1 MDVQFVDTTLRDGHQ
16 SLWAFSMR
24 TGMMDAVAADLD
36 RAGFKAIEV
45 PILGI
50 FIKKCI
56 RDLKEDYWALARL
69 LARKMP
75 NTTKIGLGG
84 AFILPFELATP
95 RSVIELYYRHMAE
108 IGVVNRMQVTCN
120 TLDQVKRS
128 LPWIVPLLRNLGLE
142 VVLALS
148 YTISPRHTDE
158 YYAKKTREILQFKPN
173 AIYLKDQGG
182 LLTVDRART
191 LLPAI
196 MQSAGDV
203 PLEVHSH
210 CTTGQAELVY
220 LEAMKLGIPT
230 VHTAVP
236 PLANGPSQPSVLSV
250 AHNARVLGYSVSVD
264 EDLLRS
270 VAERLTAFA
279 KQDGLPI
286 GAPLEHDAAQY
297 VHQVPGGV
305 ISNLKYQLAE
315 LRIQDRLDEV
325 LDETVQV
332 RKDLGYPIMIT
343 PLSQYVVTQA
353 AINVAMGER
362 YKLII
367 DEVILHALG
376 TYGEDSGF
384 TCMDAN
390 LKDKILSMQRA
401 AELKVRPNLD
411 VPLNEVREKL
421 GGPNLSDDEFL
432 LRYVMKGDQEIKAM
446 RAAGPPRQYHATLPL
461 ANLITELN
469 KHPRVRYVRVQR
481 SNDSLIVQGDSA
493 VAS

>member
-1 MDVQFVDTTLRDGHQ
+1 MDVQFIDTTLRDGHQ
-16 SLWAFSMR
+16 SLWAFGMR
-24 TGMMDAVAADLD
+24 TGMMEAVAADLD

-384 TCMDAN
+384 TYMDTN
-390 LKDKILSMQRA
+390 LRDKILSMQRA
-401 AELKVRPNLD
+401 AELKERSNLD

-421 GGPNLSDDEFL
+421 GGPNLSDDELL

-469 KHPRVRYVRVQR
+469 KHPRIRYVRVQR
-481 SNDSLIVQGDSA
+481 SNDSLIVHGDSA

>member
-1 MDVQFVDTTLRDGHQ
+1 
-16 SLWAFSMR
+16 
-24 TGMMDAVAADLD
+24 MMEAVAADLD

-384 TCMDAN
+384 TYMDAN
-390 LKDKILSMQRA
+390 LRDKILSLQRA
-401 AELKVRPNLD
+401 TELKVRPNLD

-421 GGPNLSDDEFL
+421 GGPSLSDDELL

-446 RAAGPPRQYHATLPL
+446 RAAGPPRRYQATLPL

-469 KHPRVRYVRVQR
+469 KHPRIRYVRVQR

>member
-1 MDVQFVDTTLRDGHQ
+1 MDVQFIDTTLRDGHQ

-384 TCMDAN
+384 TYMDAN
-390 LKDKILSMQRA
+390 LRDKILSLQRA
-401 AELKVRPNLD
+401 TELKVRPNLD

-421 GGPNLSDDEFL
+421 GGPSLSDDELL

-446 RAAGPPRQYHATLPL
+446 RAAGPPRRYQATLPL

-469 KHPRVRYVRVQR
+469 KHPRIRYVRVQR

>member
-1 MDVQFVDTTLRDGHQ
+1 VDVQFIDTTLRDGHQ

-297 VHQVPGGV
+297 IHQVPGGV

-390 LKDKILSMQRA
+390 LRDKILSLQRA

-421 GGPNLSDDEFL
+421 GGPSLSDDEFL

-461 ANLITELN
+461 AKLITELG

-481 SNDSLIVQGDSA
+481 NNDSLVVQGDSV

>member
-1 MDVQFVDTTLRDGHQ
+1 MDVQFIDTTLRDGHQ
-16 SLWAFSMR
+16 SLWAFGMR
-24 TGMMDAVAADLD
+24 TGMMEAVAADLD

-158 YYAKKTREILQFKPN
+158 YYAQKTREILQFKPN

-384 TCMDAN
+384 TYMDTN
-390 LKDKILSMQRA
+390 LRDKILSMQRA
-401 AELKVRPNLD
+401 AELKERSNLD

-421 GGPNLSDDEFL
+421 GGPNLSDDELL

-469 KHPRVRYVRVQR
+469 KHPRIRYVRVQR
-481 SNDSLIVQGDSA
+481 SNDSLIVHGDSA

>member
-1 MDVQFVDTTLRDGHQ
+1 MDVQFIDTTLRDGHQ
-16 SLWAFSMR
+16 SLWAFGMR
-24 TGMMDAVAADLD
+24 TGMMEAVAADLD

-390 LKDKILSMQRA
+390 LRDKILSMQRA

-421 GGPNLSDDEFL
+421 GGPSLSDDELL

-469 KHPRVRYVRVQR
+469 KHPRIRYVRVQR
-481 SNDSLIVQGDSA
+481 SNDSLIVHGDSA